1 MSETAPSPAPEATTA
16 PRPAGG
22 PAGLPGLI
30 VGLTGKFAAG
40 KGTVADLLVARG
52 FAYHSLSDVIR
63 EELKRRGVPES
74 RENLTEAGNSLR
86 REHGPAALAIMI
98 RERLLDGGRHIV
110 DSIRNPA
117 EVEILKALP
126 GFFLVGVDA
135 AREVRF
141 ERLRARD
148 RQGDPTTWEQFCA
161 LEDRETHSTDP
172 TTQQLSA
179 TWRAVDET
187 LMNDG
192 TVGDLEVALGALLAA
207 RGA

>member
-1 MSETAPSPAPEATTA
+1 MTQTK
-16 PRPAGG
+16 PAGV
-22 PAGLPGLI
+22 I

-74 RENLTEAGNSLR
+74 REHLTEAGNALR
-86 REHGPAALAIMI
+86 KAHGPAALAIMI
-98 RERLLDGGRHIV
+98 QDRLLDGGRHIV

-117 EVEILKALP
+117 EVEVLKGVP

-135 AREVRF
+135 QREVRF
-141 ERLRARD
+141 QRLRARD
-148 RQGDPTTWEQFCA
+148 RVGDPTTWEQFCA

-172 TTQQLSA
+172 SNQQLSA
-179 TWRAVDET
+179 TWRAVDVT

-192 TVGDLEVALGALLAA
+192 SRDDLERDLLALLAA
-207 RGA
+207 RGVAP